1 MFSRIWIANVVLAL
15 LVAFFGLKA
24 YGVWFQE
31 NEGFEISGKAL
42 KPVHRVAETVGML
55 DKVQITPESE
65 YDSLMTL
72 NLFSPDRT
80 EILIDEVKPSEG
92 VETKSPAEQVNRE
105 QFLKSA
111 ILYGMVITEGSAEA
125 LVSNPAPKPVI
136 KQRRRLGIQKKPET
150 KRLKVKQT
158 KWVKAGDAFGD
169 FEVVAIKPDR
179 ILLKAGGQSYDLLLH
194 DKEKVRIR
202 GPARPKTVPTVVGA
216 DVRPSTQKVKG
227 KEVAD
232 IPLRVKKGT
241 KPLRLKP
248 LRLKKGTKVKKGTE
262 LKKGAEVK
270 PQLDARPPAMR
281 DDIDRS
287 RKPRRTGG
295 FGRPQAK

>member
-1 MFSRIWIANVVLAL
+1 MFSRIWIANVILAL

-31 NEGFEISGKAL
+31 NKGFKISGKAL

-55 DKVQITPESE
+55 DKVQISPESE

-80 EILIDEVKPSEG
+80 EILVDEVKPSEG
-92 VETKSPAEQVNRE
+92 METKSPAEQVNRE
-105 QFLKSA
+105 QFLKRA
-111 ILYGMVITEGSAEA
+111 TLYGMVITEGSAEA
-125 LVSNPAPKPVI
+125 LVSNPTPKPVI
-136 KQRRRLGIQKKPET
+136 RQKRRLGIQKKPET

-194 DKEKVRIR
+194 DKEKVRTR

-216 DVRPSTQKVKG
+216 DVRPSVQKVKG
-227 KEVAD
+227 KEVN

-241 KPLRLKP
+241 K
-248 LRLKKGTKVKKGTE
+248 LKKGTKVKKGTE
-262 LKKGAEVK
+262 LKKGVEVK
-270 PQLDARPPAMR
+270 PQLDARPPAMWE
-281 DDIDRS
+281 DIDRS
-287 RKPRRTGG
+287 RIPRKTGG
-295 FGRPQAK
+295 FGRPQAR